1 MKNSTKALLVL
12 GIIWLYLSN
21 FFGYNDFARFR
32 LPYVM
37 ECLLFAVPMLMVI
50 LRGGDTRTKMN
61 FRKEVVFLMVLP
73 FVSGISSMMLFHQ
86 GLYETVVAC
95 VPSLLWGAYFFLHKS
110 SVPHDKAL
118 RFLLLF
124 SLIGVFIMT
133 VQQVSPERAMF
144 GVSVSTES
152 DQIAEVRNG
161 LYRFR
166 IGGAGC
172 AGLFLFAYYFGKTV
186 NTYNNRKWLII
197 SFCLLLYLYLTL
209 TRQVIL
215 SALLIAALTFL
226 VRKKGNT
233 SLGSFLLALCFLGPI
248 FIFRDA
254 LFGAFV
260 EQTSE
265 QTSGSDDIRLLE
277 YTYFSNEIFT
287 NPMIFVLGTGIPHA
301 SSSLGDYYGRLEQSN
316 LFSSDIG
323 LIGTWFNYGILYVVL
338 FIWCMY
344 KMCVKLRR
352 LLPTYFKI
360 YLVSVIVILP
370 LAFPWGTNLSNLMWC
385 FILYIIDLEMEKN
398 KQLFTIWY

>member
-172 AGLFLFAYYFGKTV
+172 AGLFLFAYFDISRAKERKYVFRVIPAGIMFLRAYIYFPG
-186 NTYNNRKWLII
+186 
-197 SFCLLLYLYLTL
+197 CL
-209 TRQVIL
+209 VWC
-215 SALLIAALTFL
+215 
-226 VRKKGNT
+226 
-233 SLGSFLLALCFLGPI
+233 LCRTN
-248 FIFRDA
+248 FR
-254 LFGAFV
+254 
-260 EQTSE
+260 T
-265 QTSGSDDIRLLE
+265 DIRL
-277 YTYFSNEIFT
+277 
-287 NPMIFVLGTGIPHA
+287 
-301 SSSLGDYYGRLEQSN
+301 R
-316 LFSSDIG
+316 
-323 LIGTWFNYGILYVVL
+323 
-338 FIWCMY
+338 
-344 KMCVKLRR
+344 
-352 LLPTYFKI
+352 
-360 YLVSVIVILP
+360 
-370 LAFPWGTNLSNLMWC
+370 
-385 FILYIIDLEMEKN
+385 
-398 KQLFTIWY
+398 